1 MLEVNDSE
9 GTLIPAG
16 EDITHFDVDDELT
29 WVLVVEK
36 EVCALTVLLRGVPK
50 VFIGCLSNP
59 LPPERRRPPFF
70 TRARTYYHR
79 VYPLSRYTDA
89 FLTALRNRARGTP
102 MSPRASSSRRY
113 QTISRPSKYR
123 ISWYEL
129 DTTIAISRA
138 AASPSSPWSTATPS
152 A

>member
-59 LPPERRRPPFF
+59 LPP
-70 TRARTYYHR
+70 
-79 VYPLSRYTDA
+79 
-89 FLTALRNRARGTP
+89 
-102 MSPRASSSRRY
+102 
-113 QTISRPSKYR
+113 
-123 ISWYEL
+123 
-129 DTTIAISRA
+129 
-138 AASPSSPWSTATPS
+138 
-152 A
+152 